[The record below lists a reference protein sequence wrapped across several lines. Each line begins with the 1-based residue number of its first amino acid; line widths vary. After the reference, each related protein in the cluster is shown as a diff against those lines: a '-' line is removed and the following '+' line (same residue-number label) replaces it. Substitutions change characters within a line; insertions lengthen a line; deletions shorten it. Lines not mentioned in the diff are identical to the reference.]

1 MARNFTITTP
11 AETVRPGA
19 NGRADMV
26 FTVTNT
32 RTTPDRALVRLCPA
46 GTTRGGWLSVTGES
60 EREFAPGAVRQFT
73 VAAVVPRGTPP
84 GRNPFRLDVLSA
96 QRGGEEREE
105 GPTVTADPAPKLRK
119 LYGCDNSGF
128 DPAAGLDT
136 RSAMNYGIFTGSG
149 VHPYFKLQANR
160 TSLTSDVWQ
169 WTELTGYVDGKRMI
183 DHHSIN
189 SDTNTLPNLY
199 LGGTGEVD
207 GEHWFAD
214 IAEVIVYS
222 RTLEDAERQKVEDY
236 LAAKYG
242 VTLNR

>member
-1 MARNFTITTP
+1 MLNIATQPSHVPKALNGHAVLRFDGVDDMLKTNIELGRGRMS
-11 AETVRPGA
+11 AATVFA
-19 NGRADMV
+19 V
-26 FTVTNT
+26 F
-32 RTTPDRALVRLCPA
+32 
-46 GTTRGGWLSVTGES
+46 SS
-60 EREFAPGAVRQFT
+60 M
-73 VAAVVPRGTPP
+73 
-84 GRNPFRLDVLSA
+84 
-96 QRGGEEREE
+96 
-105 GPTVTADPAPKLRK
+105 TADPALKLRK
-119 LYGCDNSGF
+119 LYGCDNSGL

-160 TSLTSDVWQ
+160 TYLTSDVWQ
-169 WTELTGYVDGKRMI
+169 WTEFTGYVDGKRMI

-199 LGGTGEVD
+199 LGGTGEVY
-207 GEHWFAD
+207 GEHWFGD